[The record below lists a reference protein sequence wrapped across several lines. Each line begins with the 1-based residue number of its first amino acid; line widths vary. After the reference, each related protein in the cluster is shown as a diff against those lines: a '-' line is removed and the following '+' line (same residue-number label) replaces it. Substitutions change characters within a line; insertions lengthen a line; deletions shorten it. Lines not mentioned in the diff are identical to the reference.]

1 MNLIDKYTKPVG
13 AHCHDS
19 ATSKL
24 SLGRLA
30 RQAARQGQLFTVCA
44 WCHPPSLN
52 PELARMDNISHGICK
67 PCGEAQLKGL
77 R

>member
-1 MNLIDKYTKPVG
+1 MNLIDKYTKPTT

-24 SLGRLA
+24 SLGKLA
-30 RQAARQGQLFTVCA
+30 REHARRGKLFVVCA
-44 WCHPPSLN
+44 WCHPPTLS
-52 PELARMDNISHGICK
+52 PDLAEMDNISHGICK
-67 PCGEAQLKGL
+67 ACGEAQLRGI